1 MADIKDGGALER
13 LKDFFALQVERK
25 IERDMM
31 MAEAHRAAI
40 EQLTPTKA
48 QAAWIGT
55 QFAPGAGIT
64 DAAGKMASFPASD
77 VELQEAFSGEPMPSM
92 AEHLGQGGWGYL
104 HAGLQGL
111 GSLGDASYAAGPV
124 VGGVVGSVLKAP
136 AVVGKIA
143 KAALTAQ
150 RAGKGAKAGKGIAS
164 LDADS
169 LDLLEEI
176 NLSGGAQID
185 ELGNVTLYHRTTPE
199 AASKIKETGVMTGKE
214 DRLFFSTKPD
224 GEISGYG
231 SELVKVKIPINKLK
245 LDDIFANEAH
255 VTLKTNFKPTNVNVV
270 SDIDQGIG
278 ALPRAGATTAGAT
291 NRLNIVP
298 DKNLPKEMAEIETRF
313 TDQLNSDIDGAVEQY
328 RNLPDSDGG
337 RIVNADLA
345 RELSPDYVA
354 NRTLSAA
361 VHEPASAFTKEH
373 YARLLDSDVPVGKE
387 NRVLFTAGGTGAGKT
402 TALEDALLNMTVR
415 SHIIYDTNLS
425 GVPSSIKKI
434 DQALD
439 ADKQVVVAFVYRD
452 PIESL
457 TGGGPLGSGAIQ
469 RAERMGRTVPVNIH
483 AKTHVRSTETV
494 KDLAEHYDGN
504 PNVEIRLID
513 NTRGKGKALD
523 AGNDLSGLPKY
534 NYNNLLKEAE
544 DELAKALQEGWISRK
559 VYEGFVPPKTGS

>member
-1 MADIKDGGALER
+1 MAEIKDDGALER

-31 MAEAHRAAI
+31 MAEAQRAAI

-111 GSLGDASYAAGPV
+111 GSLGDAAYAAGPV

-402 TALEDALLNMTVR
+402 TALEDALINKTVS

-457 TGGGPLGSGAIQ
+457 TGGGPLGTGAIQ

-494 KDLAEHYDGN
+494 KDLAEHYEGN

>member
-31 MAEAHRAAI
+31 MAEAQRAAI
-40 EQLTPTKA
+40 EELTPTKA

-457 TGGGPLGSGAIQ
+457 TGGGPLGTGAIQ

-494 KDLAEHYDGN
+494 KDLAEHYEGN

>member
-1 MADIKDGGALER
+1 MAEIKDDGALER

-31 MAEAHRAAI
+31 MAEAQRAAI

-64 DAAGKMASFPASD
+64 DAAGKMARFPASD

-111 GSLGDASYAAGPV
+111 GSLGDASYVAGPV

-457 TGGGPLGSGAIQ
+457 TGGGPLGTGAIQ

-494 KDLAEHYDGN
+494 KDLAKHYEGN